1 MAIYQKHGSG
11 GSSDDIAKTLCQSGV
26 LETDLEIVKDIV
38 DDMLN
43 AASRYKHFEKALGS
57 SVALVLGNKIP
68 ERS

>member
-11 GSSDDIAKTLCQSGV
+11 SSSDDIAKTLCQSGILNTP
-26 LETDLEIVKDIV
+26 LENVRDVV

-57 SVALVLGNKIP
+57 SVALVLGNKIS